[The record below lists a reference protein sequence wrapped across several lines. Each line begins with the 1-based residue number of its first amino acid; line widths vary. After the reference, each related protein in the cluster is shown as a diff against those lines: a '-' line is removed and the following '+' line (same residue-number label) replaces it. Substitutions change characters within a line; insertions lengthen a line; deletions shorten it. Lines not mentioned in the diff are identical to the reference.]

1 MMLKVG
7 VISDT
12 HIRNLAQ
19 GARLAE
25 KLCAGCF
32 AEVTTILHAGDVGL
46 PEFLDLFGEREVHA
60 VRGNMDA
67 PTTGVPIKKVLTLG
81 GFRIGLVHGW
91 GSPFQLEERL
101 RREFQG
107 LSLDC
112 LVYGHS
118 HLPACRRVGDL
129 LLFNPGSATDRRDAP
144 RHTVGLLEIGERIEG
159 SIIPID

>member
-12 HIRNLAQ
+12 HIRSLAQ
-19 GARLAE
+19 GAQLAE
-25 KLCAGCF
+25 KLCTGCF
-32 AEVTTILHAGDVGL
+32 ADVTTIIHAGDVGL
-46 PEFLDLFGEREVHA
+46 PEFLDLFGDREVHA

-67 PTTGVPIKKVLTLG
+67 PVAGVPIKKILTLG

-101 RREFQG
+101 RCEFQG

-118 HLPACRRVGDL
+118 HLPACHRVGDL